1 MRRDEL
7 AHRSLAD
14 VDVKAVRVS
23 LVRTALIMR
32 DILCRCREN
41 HLVDG
46 RHLVRCHNLSNSA
59 VKRQARQREDHVTTL
74 LLETEGIRKDG
85 R

>member
-1 MRRDEL
+1 LRDMRRDEL

-46 RHLVRCHNLSNSA
+46 RHLVR
-59 VKRQARQREDHVTTL
+59 
-74 LLETEGIRKDG
+74 
-85 R
+85 